1 MTVTLRVLDH
11 GVSMGEHEKRG
22 DDRAWLVEQ
31 RYRAVLEVLDG
42 SPVSEVAV
50 RYGLREAS
58 RRPAVAGHGPIAAVF
73 DKPATTRS

>member
-1 MTVTLRVLDH
+1 VIGRCVTVTVGDLDH
-11 GVSMGEHEKRG
+11 FLSMGTKQKQV

-50 RYGLREAS
+50 R
-58 RRPAVAGHGPIAAVF
+58 
-73 DKPATTRS
+73 T